1 MTGSVESNYSLALFQ
16 LAENDAP
23 LLTAVRD
30 ELVQIKGIIKEN
42 PDFVKLMDTPTV
54 GLEQKM
60 DVLKAFDK
68 AQPCVYNFLRVLAEN
83 GRYSYYEKITDAFY
97 SDTIPVYFGSNDKLG
112 IGEITV
118 TSALPLSEKQLADI
132 KAKMG
137 EITGKTIVITQKTDK
152 SIMGGVVIDY
162 GDQRFD
168 GSVKTRLEALKQSF
182 GQLIG

>member
-16 LAENDAP
+16 LAENDTP

-54 GLEQKM
+54 GLEQKL

-68 AQPCVYNFLRVLAEN
+68 AQPYVYNFLRVLAEN
-83 GRYSYYEKITDAFY
+83 GRYSYYEKITDAFCRLY
-97 SDTIPVYFGSNDKLG
+97 NDKLG

-162 GDQRFD
+162 GDRRFD

-182 GQLIG
+182 GELIG

>member
-16 LAENDAP
+16 LAENDIP

-30 ELVQIKGIIKEN
+30 QLLQIRDIIREN
-42 PDFVKLMDTPTV
+42 PGFVKLMDTPTV
-54 GLEQKM
+54 GISEKL
-60 DVLKAFDK
+60 DVLKAFEN
-68 AQPCVYNFLRVLAEN
+68 AEPYVYNFLRVLAEN
-83 GRYSYYEKITDAFY
+83 GRYSYFEKITGAFCRLY
-97 SDTIPVYFGSNDKLG
+97 NEKLG

-118 TSALPLSEKQLADI
+118 TSPLPLTEKQLADI

-152 SIMGGVVIDY
+152 SLMGGIVIDY
-162 GDQRFD
+162 GDRRFD
-168 GSVKTRLEALKQSF
+168 GSVRTRLEALKQSF